1 MNALPKCEICCAL
14 VEDGRYI
21 ECKTSR
27 YWLGHTCGCK
37 GKSREELAE
46 VIYYK
51 SLSHEKL
58 LALKDQYTQLSSSV
72 YVSEEDKDHLLKA
85 LEKVNTLLKVK

>member
-1 MNALPKCEICCAL
+1 M
-14 VEDGRYI
+14 
-21 ECKTSR
+21 
-27 YWLGHTCGCK
+27 
-37 GKSREELAE
+37 
-46 VIYYK
+46 
-51 SLSHEKL
+51 